1 MRRATLL
8 LLLAISASLL
18 SSPSALAQVTPY
30 LGQIMI
36 VPYNFA
42 PTGWL
47 MCDGQIL
54 SISQYT
60 ALFSLLGT
68 TYGGDGTTTFAL
80 PDLRGR
86 VPIGMGQGPG
96 LSSYVEGETGGEETV
111 TLTLSQIPA
120 HTHVPQGST
129 TVPNTGSPAGA
140 NWAMPRVLLYSSGSP
155 NVAMSSAALG
165 STGGNQPHDNMKPY
179 LVMTYIIATVG
190 VFPPRS

>member
-8 LLLAISASLL
+8 LLLATSVCLFR
-18 SSPSALAQVTPY
+18 SPSALAQSTPY

-42 PTGWL
+42 PIGWET
-47 MCDGQIL
+47 CDGQIL
-54 SISQYT
+54 SISQNT
-60 ALFSLLGT
+60 ALFALLGT
-68 TYGGDGTTTFAL
+68 TYGGDGVTTFAL

-111 TLTLSQIPA
+111 TLTLSQIPS
-120 HTHVPQGST
+120 HVHVPLGST
-129 TVPNTGSPAGA
+129 TVANTGSPAGA
-140 NWAMPRVLLYSSGSP
+140 NWAMPRVLLYSSGAP

-165 STGGNQPHDNMKPY
+165 NTGGGQPHDNMKPY
-179 LVMTYIIATVG
+179 LVMTYIIAVVG
-190 VFPPRS
+190 VFPSRS